1 MILASITIRVL
12 GILQWLII
20 IRALCSW
27 FPQVQQSAV
36 GELLYTVTEPMLA
49 PCRNLLSRFQV
60 GRGMMLDFSPLIV
73 FLLLE
78 FARRIVYVLL

>member
-1 MILASITIRVL
+1 MILASITIRIL

-27 FPQVQQSAV
+27 FPQVQQCAV
-36 GELLYTVTEPMLA
+36 GEFLYTVTEPMLA
-49 PCRNLLSRFQV
+49 PCRNLLSRFQA

-78 FARRIVYVLL
+78 FARRIVYALL

>member
-36 GELLYTVTEPMLA
+36 GEFLYTVTEPMIA
-49 PCRNLLSRFQV
+49 P
-60 GRGMMLDFSPLIV
+60 
-73 FLLLE
+73 
-78 FARRIVYVLL
+78 

>member
-27 FPQVQQSAV
+27 FPQV
-36 GELLYTVTEPMLA
+36 GEFLYTVTEPMLA

-78 FARRIVYVLL
+78 FARRIVYALL

>member
-12 GILQWLII
+12 SILQWLII

-27 FPQVQQSAV
+27 FPPVQQSAV
-36 GELLYTVTEPMLA
+36 GEFLYTVTEPMLA
-49 PCRNLLSRFQV
+49 PCRNLLSRFQA

-78 FARRIVYVLL
+78 FARRIVYALL